1 MQGCLREREILAQL
15 KDCETPD
22 TAQEVLK
29 KDEKNKKG
37 AAPNKQVKG
46 TEELLKEELDSIR
59 KMDIN
64 GWILVDFPKTLAQ
77 TKLLEYALSGF
88 QSKSD

>member
-1 MQGCLREREILAQL
+1 LINLLVERLKLEYHGKQKKQNLMQGCLREREILAQL

-46 TEELLKEELDSIR
+46 T
-59 KMDIN
+59 
-64 GWILVDFPKTLAQ
+64 
-77 TKLLEYALSGF
+77 
-88 QSKSD
+88 

>member
-46 TEELLKEELDSIR
+46 T
-59 KMDIN
+59 
-64 GWILVDFPKTLAQ
+64 
-77 TKLLEYALSGF
+77 
-88 QSKSD
+88 